1 MRKRKIAIP
10 TARALRVRTDRIA
23 ELNVSVIVQSG
34 LALWMQSRIE
44 PVALGGGEDTFS
56 EGLPHHRQNTSST
69 ADTTTTS
76 NIAPRS
82 WGGTTAPNKF

>member
-1 MRKRKIAIP
+1 
-10 TARALRVRTDRIA
+10 
-23 ELNVSVIVQSG
+23 
-34 LALWMQSRIE
+34 MQSRIE